1 MRCINSHGSW
11 SIDRPRA
18 ILIEKHG
25 ILIGLLTVKDCL
37 KYTLSHPHT
46 STSSPFASSSDD
58 TYGGDENQKSG
69 AMGVE
74 LEETLE
80 EIMLWFSE
88 VKTWVIDTVRG
99 YESQNGRRRDRID
112 SLNSEVELG
121 HEDEE
126 EEEEEEEVDEEVQ
139 RGLLKREHE
148 GSNSEGRRRRSSSE
162 GRNRDRTRSR

>member
-1 MRCINSHGSW
+1 
-11 SIDRPRA
+11 
-18 ILIEKHG
+18 
-25 ILIGLLTVKDCL
+25 
-37 KYTLSHPHT
+37 
-46 STSSPFASSSDD
+46 
-58 TYGGDENQKSG
+58 
-69 AMGVE
+69 MGVE

-126 EEEEEEEVDEEVQ
+126 EEEEEEDC
-139 RGLLKREHE
+139 R
-148 GSNSEGRRRRSSSE
+148 
-162 GRNRDRTRSR
+162 